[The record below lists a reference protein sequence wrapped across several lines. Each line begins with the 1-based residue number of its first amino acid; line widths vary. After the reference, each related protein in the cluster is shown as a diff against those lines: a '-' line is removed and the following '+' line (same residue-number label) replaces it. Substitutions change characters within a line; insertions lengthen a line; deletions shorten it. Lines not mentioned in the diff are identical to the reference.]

1 MIPHTNFR
9 HLLKVAVVLAL
20 ATQSQAEPVLSLIFD
35 DPNGQAATVRDTEI
49 SSGTGGVAR
58 LQLEA
63 SDWEDSAE
71 PPKTFQIIDGL
82 CDGDKCISEVDKR

>member
-1 MIPHTNFR
+1 MIPHPNFR
-9 HLLKVAVVLAL
+9 HLLKVAVLLAV

-58 LQLEA
+58 LQSRGIRLGGLCRT
-63 SDWEDSAE
+63 SKDF
-71 PPKTFQIIDGL
+71 PNHHGL
-82 CDGDKCISEVDKR
+82 CDGDKRISEVDKR